1 MESQIA
7 AFVADRWRVPQDDLR
22 VTLRPLLGGLES
34 AVTRVRLR
42 LRRNPAAVP
51 RHLVVKEL
59 RGESRR
65 EADVYQ
71 MLWSQL
77 DAPPAARLLGVEV
90 AGDAQYLYLE
100 DVPTVSP
107 WPWSDTSAAAAV
119 CRALARLHDTP
130 AFGSAALQW
139 DYEAALAQSA
149 RETLALAASAATGTG
164 ERGWKRLGELKRVVA
179 ALPAIR
185 AQLLES
191 SRTLIHG
198 DVHPGNVIV
207 RPDGAGTRVTLIDWG
222 RARLGSPLE
231 DVASW
236 LHSLGCW
243 EPEAR
248 RRHDTLLRVYLESR
262 RAPERITSALR
273 RDYWLA
279 SVSNGLAGAIR
290 YHVAVVC
297 NASSDERMR
306 SASQQALREWERV
319 VRRGAALIS
328 DTPARQI

>member
-1 MESQIA
+1 MQSQIA
-7 AFVADRWRVPQDDLR
+7 AFVADRWRVPQGDVR

-34 AVTRVRLR
+34 AVTRVRVR
-42 LRRNPAAVP
+42 AKRNPAAVP
-51 RHLVVKEL
+51 RHMVVKEL

-71 MLWSQL
+71 LLWTHL
-77 DAPPAARLLGVEV
+77 DPPPAARLLGVEA

-100 DVPTVSP
+100 HVQTASP
-107 WPWSDTSAAAAV
+107 WPWSDMRATAAV
-119 CRALARLHDTP
+119 CRAMARLHDAP
-130 AFGSAALQW
+130 AFGSVILDW
-139 DYEAALAQSA
+139 DYEAALARSA
-149 RETLALAASAATGTG
+149 QETLALAGSAATSDGVRPWT
-164 ERGWKRLGELKRVVA
+164 RLGDLKRVVA
-179 ALPAIR
+179 ALPLIR
-185 AQLLES
+185 AQLMES
-191 SRTLIHG
+191 GRTLIHG

-207 RPDGAGTRVTLIDWG
+207 SPQNGAMRVTLIDWG

-231 DVASW
+231 DVGSW

-248 RRHDTLLRVYLESR
+248 RRHDTLLRVYLEHR
-262 RAPERITSALR
+262 RMPVPITAALR
-273 RDYWLA
+273 RQYWLA
-279 SVSNGLAGAIR
+279 CVSNGLAGAIR

-297 NASSDERMR
+297 DSASDDQMR

-328 DTPARQI
+328 ASPAPQN